1 MDNGFKTLYV
11 LYIIGLLA
19 DITTTYMVKARSILE
34 TNMLYDLWGL
44 GFTPIIVLNIFI
56 ALLLWWSYSRP
67 NATPAVRFMLILSML
82 MIITVRIYA
91 VQNAIYFIQNPVTI
105 SQAVA
110 IATPAAK
117 METTKQVASIAYPPI
132 IFSLIGYFFWK
143 IDHKIK
149 RSDKNG

>member
-1 MDNGFKTLYV
+1 
-11 LYIIGLLA
+11 
-19 DITTTYMVKARSILE
+19 MVDARSVLE
-34 TNMLYDLWGL
+34 TNMLYNLWGL
-44 GFTPIIVLNIFI
+44 GFTPIIILNIFI

-67 NATPAVRFMLILSML
+67 DSSPGVRYMLILSML

-91 VQNAIYFIQNPVTI
+91 VQNAWYFIQNPVTI
-105 SQAVA
+105 EQAVA

-117 METTKQVASIAYPPI
+117 METTRQVASIAYPPI

-149 RSDKNG
+149 RSDKNE